1 MLFQK
6 ITKTIKIEPLQNCK
20 TIWKHLRPTEM
31 SIYLKFHYVLLT
43 VLTQFITERTHLHTV
58 SHVTSQF
65 QTSTWTRLPLQSQGH
80 ASGQGSPG
88 GAESHLP
95 SRFCSSPQEASGK
108 AGCGW
113 GMPGRQAPGV
123 EISTDA
129 VWTSPRTGRA
139 SWAKLRVTQEIKKL
153 I

>member
-1 MLFQK
+1 MLFPK

-43 VLTQFITERTHLHTV
+43 VSTQFIPECTHLHTV

-65 QTSTWTRLPLQSQGH
+65 QTSTWTWLPLQCQGH
-80 ASGQGSPG
+80 TSGQGSPG
-88 GAESHLP
+88 WQGPICPPDSALLP
-95 SRFCSSPQEASGK
+95 RRPLGNQAVSGECLAGRPQVWK
-108 AGCGW
+108 A
-113 GMPGRQAPGV
+113 
-123 EISTDA
+123 STDA
-129 VWTSPRTGRA
+129 IWSSPRTGRA
-139 SWAKLRVTQEIKKL
+139 SWALLRATQEVKKL

>member
-80 ASGQGSPG
+80 GSGQGSPG
-88 GAESHLP
+88 GQSPICPPDSALP
-95 SRFCSSPQEASGK
+95 RRRPLGNQAVAGECLAGRPQVWK
-108 AGCGW
+108 
-113 GMPGRQAPGV
+113 V
-123 EISTDA
+123 STDA